1 MRKNLSPAP
10 WLPAVLLTGILLA
23 SLNLRPAIS
32 SLGPLLDSVIEDLQ
46 LGGLV
51 AGLLTA
57 APAVCFA
64 VFGSLAPKLAV
75 KRGPEV
81 IVLGA
86 MAAIGLGLL
95 LRAAAPNT
103 SFFLFFS
110 AVALS
115 GIAVGNVL
123 MPVLVKQWFP
133 DRIGRVTGLYTTT
146 LSLGTAVVAAVAVPV
161 NEAFGGNW
169 RFGLGVWAVPALV
182 AFGVWVTVSV
192 GVHRQQRSAR
202 PARPPLP
209 APQERSARPA
219 ETTARTAAAV
229 NPWRSPTSWWLAVF
243 FGLQASAAYICMGW
257 LAKIFSDNGLSE
269 ATAGL
274 LLAIV
279 MGVSIPLA
287 FVIPNL
293 AARRPNQGPI
303 VIVLGFCGLL
313 GHVGLW
319 FSPASGSF
327 VWAVLLGISS
337 CTFSLA
343 LTMIGIKSR
352 SSDGVIKLSAFTQ
365 SIGYLISIPGPLI
378 VGILHEVTGGW
389 QASIGFMT
397 AQLLVQI
404 FAGYMAGRSGPIE
417 GPAPEPQA
425 KPVPQRLQG
434 T

>member
-1 MRKNLSPAP
+1 M
-10 WLPAVLLTGILLA
+10 
-23 SLNLRPAIS
+23 
-32 SLGPLLDSVIEDLQ
+32 LDSVIADLQ
-46 LGGLV
+46 LGGLT

-57 APAVCFA
+57 APAACFA
-64 VFGSLAPKLAV
+64 LFGSLAPKLAL

-86 MAAIGLGLL
+86 MLAIGLGLL
-95 LRAAAPNT
+95 LRSAAPST
-103 SFFLFFS
+103 PAFLFFS

-123 MPVLVKQWFP
+123 MPVLVKRWFP

-169 RFGLGVWAVPALV
+169 RFGLGIWALPALV
-182 AFGVWVTVSV
+182 AAGVWAAAYM
-192 GVHRQQRSAR
+192 GVRRLRPSTQPAGPMPTAVRMSAR
-202 PARPPLP
+202 
-209 APQERSARPA
+209 
-219 ETTARTAAAV
+219 V
-229 NPWRSPTSWWLAVF
+229 NPWQSSTSWWLAVF

-257 LAKIFSDNGLSE
+257 LAKIFSDNGLSD

-303 VIVLGFCGLL
+303 VIVLGVCGLL
-313 GHVGLW
+313 GHIGLW
-319 FSPASGSF
+319 ISPASGSF

-352 SSDGVIKLSAFTQ
+352 SSVGVIKLSAFTQ
-365 SIGYLISIPGPLI
+365 SVGYLISIPGPLI
-378 VGILHEVTGGW
+378 VGILHEITGGW

-417 GPAPEPQA
+417 GPVPGPQA
-425 KPVPQRLQG
+425 NPVPQRLQG